1 MLNFFRK
8 FPLTSYQ
15 TDYKDPNSK
24 QVVVDLF
31 RGIKVDI
38 DKIDNANA
46 YILYDIQDGMRPD
59 QVSFELYETPEY
71 FWTFFLINEH
81 LRAGLH
87 NWPKSYN
94 QLVQFAENKYN
105 RLVVLPETK
114 IGFDGLIEH
123 YVATKEIEVGSTI
136 IGTASGTTATIDA
149 IDASLNHLYL
159 TNVNGTFSS
168 SDNLFLQSTSEN
180 FQNNSQYKIS
190 FINEINAPHHY
201 VDTSGNRI
209 ERIPFNESDS
219 NTYIP
224 ITNLQYEED
233 ENDKYTSIRV
243 LTPGIVDTFAETYK
257 TVINA

>member
-15 TDYKDPNSK
+15 TDVKDPNAQ

-38 DKIDNANA
+38 DRIDNANA
-46 YILYDIQDGMRPD
+46 YHLYEIQDGMRPD
-59 QVSFELYETPEY
+59 QISFELYETPEY

-81 LRAGLH
+81 LRNGLH
-87 NWPKSYN
+87 NWPKSYY
-94 QLVQFAENKYN
+94 QLTEYANNKYD
-105 RLVVLPETK
+105 RIVAVPEA
-114 IGFDGLIEH
+114 IADGDEHLI
-123 YVATKEIEVGSTI
+123 ASKLIEVGSTVT
-136 IGTASGTTATIDA
+136 GSVSGATATIDA

-159 TNVNGTFSS
+159 TNVVGTFVAT
-168 SDNLFLQSTSEN
+168 DALFLASGET
-180 FQNNSQYKIS
+180 FQYNSSYKVTYVK
-190 FINEINAPHHY
+190 EINAAHHY
-201 VDTSGNRI
+201 IDTSGNVI
-209 ERIPFNESDS
+209 ARIPFSTTDT

-224 ITNLQYEED
+224 VTNLQYEED

-243 LTPGIVDTFAETYK
+243 LTPSMVDTFAETYK

>member
-15 TDYKDPNSK
+15 TDYKDPNSN

-59 QVSFELYETPEY
+59 QISFELYETPEY

-81 LRAGLH
+81 LRGGLH

-94 QLVQFAENKYN
+94 QLVQFAENKYD
-105 RLVVLPETK
+105 RLVALPETK
-114 IGFDGLIEH
+114 SGYSGLVGHLIAE
-123 YVATKEIEVGSTI
+123 KEIVIGSTI
-136 IGTASGTTATIDA
+136 RGSVTGATATIDA
-149 IDASLNHLYL
+149 IDASLNHLYF
-159 TNVNGTFSS
+159 TNVNGTFSNT
-168 SDNLFLQSTSEN
+168 DALLLEN
-180 FQNNSQYKIS
+180 GETFQNNTQYKVT
-190 FINEINAPHHY
+190 FIAEINAPHHY

-209 ERIPFNESDS
+209 ERIPFSESDT

-243 LTPGIVDTFAETYK
+243 LTPGMVDTFAETYK